1 MSKKI
6 ILITDDTAMN
16 RKIIISILGTKDYR
30 FIEAENGKQ
39 AVDIS
44 ANQKID
50 LILLD
55 CNMPIMDG
63 FQACKIIKRRDEGF
77 TPIIFITSNAHKEH
91 TKKIID
97 AGADDIVRKPFNDNL
112 LKNRV
117 SNYSKLKN
125 FYDYISNIDNKK
137 KSSMD
142 GAQADEK
149 KSEIKTEVNRPKPS
163 PKEEPKKIEQPI
175 PVINKEDSKEM
186 KKLKAAQEALDIMA
200 QGFQVINKDGLV
212 TYENNSAIKLLG
224 AVKNSNINKFYN
236 SGKFKMDKP
245 QKFNFLDL
253 NNGEE
258 FQINTQ
264 FGDKILLTK
273 LPTLNNK
280 NQLSAILITKLG
292 HNTKIQKA
300 NHKQL
305 NHFLNIFK
313 K

>member
-1 MSKKI
+1 
-6 ILITDDTAMN
+6 
-16 RKIIISILGTKDYR
+16 
-30 FIEAENGKQ
+30 
-39 AVDIS
+39 
-44 ANQKID
+44 
-50 LILLD
+50 
-55 CNMPIMDG
+55 MPIKNI
-63 FQACKIIKRRDEGF
+63 QKRSL
-77 TPIIFITSNAHKEH
+77 IIFITSNAHKEH
-91 TKKIID
+91 TKKIIG

-112 LKNRV
+112 LRNRV

-125 FYDYISNIDNKK
+125 FYDYIS
-137 KSSMD
+137 
-142 GAQADEK
+142 
-149 KSEIKTEVNRPKPS
+149 NRPKPS

-186 KKLKAAQEALDIMA
+186 KKLKAAQEALDIMS